1 MILINIDEILL
12 KNLDLT
18 MVARDASSMIPA
30 PETHNGSNTTS
41 QAA

>member
-1 MILINIDEILL
+1 MMLINIDELLL

-18 MVARDASSMIPA
+18 MVARDASYMMPA
-30 PETHNGSNTTS
+30 PETHNGSNTAS